1 MGKLTTARRVFLTL
15 DYIFLIA
22 LGLLCVLPMLH
33 VLAVSLS
40 ASAPASAG
48 DVMLWPL
55 GFNWRSYEFVANRP
69 EFLRAFLISVQR
81 LALGLPVCMLLT
93 ITAAYPMSK
102 ERGAFRARDF
112 FAWFCMVTM
121 LFSGGMIPLYIVVRN
136 VGLIDS
142 IWALILPGG
151 VGVFNIILLLNFF
164 RSLPRELEEA
174 AFIDG
179 AGHWSTLFRI
189 FLPLSKPVLAT
200 ITLFIAVG
208 HWNSWFDGMIY
219 MNSTDKYP
227 LQTLLQTTVVALDSR
242 IFSERDLDTLK
253 YVSDRTTRSAEIF
266 IAMVPVLLVYPFL
279 QRYFTTG
286 IVLGSV
292 KG

>member
-1 MGKLTTARRVFLTL
+1 MKRSFGRTAFHAFN
-15 DYIFLIA
+15 YIFLGA
-22 LGLLCVLPMLH
+22 LSLLCVLPMAH

-40 ASAPASAG
+40 STAPASAG
-48 DVMLWPL
+48 NVTLWPI
-55 GFNWRSYEFVANRP
+55 GFTFKSYEYVANRP
-69 EFLRAFLISVQR
+69 EFVRAFLMSLER
-81 LALGLPVCMLLT
+81 LALGLPVGLLLT

-102 ERGAFRARDF
+102 DRRVFRARDF
-112 FAWFCMVTM
+112 FAWYSIVTM
-121 LFSGGMIPLYIVVRN
+121 LFSGGLIPLFIIVTN

-179 AGHWSTLFRI
+179 AGHWTLLFRI

-208 HWNSWFDGMIY
+208 HWNSWFDGLIF
-219 MNSTDKYP
+219 MNSNDKYP

-242 IFSERDLDTLK
+242 IFSERDLDLLK
-253 YVSDRTTRSAEIF
+253 YVSDRTTRTAEIF
-266 IAMVPVLLVYPFL
+266 IAMVPILMAYPFL

>member
-1 MGKLTTARRVFLTL
+1 MKQSSGRIVFQSAN
-15 DYIFLIA
+15 YAFLGAIS
-22 LGLLCVLPMLH
+22 LLCVLPMAH

-40 ASAPASAG
+40 STAPASAG
-48 DVMLWPL
+48 EVTLWPI
-55 GFNWRSYEFVANRP
+55 GFTLKSYEYVANRP
-69 EFLRAFLISVQR
+69 EFVRAFLISLER
-81 LALGLPVCMLLT
+81 LALGLPVGLFLT

-102 ERGAFRARDF
+102 DNRAFRARGF
-112 FAWFCMVTM
+112 FAWYSIVTM
-121 LFSGGMIPLYIVVRN
+121 LFSGGLIPLFIIVTN

-179 AGHWSTLFRI
+179 AGHWTLLFRI

-200 ITLFIAVG
+200 ITLFITVG
-208 HWNSWFDGMIY
+208 HWNSWFDGLIF
-219 MNSTDKYP
+219 MNSTDHYP

-242 IFSERDLDTLK
+242 IFSERDLDLLK
-253 YVSDRTTRSAEIF
+253 YVSDRTTRAAEIF
-266 IAMVPVLLVYPFL
+266 IAMVPILMAYPFL